1 MNLSKL
7 ANKMIR
13 TILIVAGIAL
23 IISIIYY
30 RSLAFLPFLFG
41 VVLGALS
48 SIVKVILLDRTVNKA
63 VSMEKKAAQRYVSR
77 QQLVRMLV
85 SAVPL
90 LIGAFV
96 DGVSIWGAVVGVL
109 AYQLGAYS
117 TRSLLS

>member
-1 MNLSKL
+1 MNLSKI
-7 ANKMIR
+7 ANRMIR

-23 IISIIYY
+23 VISIIYY

-41 VVLGALS
+41 VVLGTLS
-48 SIVKVILLDRTVNKA
+48 SIVKVILLDRTVDKA
-63 VSMEKKAAQRYVSR
+63 VAMEKKEAKRYVSS
-77 QQLVRMLV
+77 QQFLRLIV

-90 LIGAFV
+90 IIGAFV

-117 TRSLLS
+117 TRSLVS

>member
-1 MNLSKL
+1 MNLSKM

-23 IISIIYY
+23 VISIIYY

>member
-1 MNLSKL
+1 MNLSKI
-7 ANKMIR
+7 ANRMIR

-23 IISIIYY
+23 VISIIYY

-41 VVLGALS
+41 VVLGTLS
-48 SIVKVILLDRTVNKA
+48 SIVKVVLLDRTVDKA
-63 VSMEKKAAQRYVSR
+63 VAMEKKEAKRYVSS
-77 QQLVRMLV
+77 QQFLRLIV

-90 LIGAFV
+90 IIGAFV

-117 TRSLLS
+117 TRSLVS